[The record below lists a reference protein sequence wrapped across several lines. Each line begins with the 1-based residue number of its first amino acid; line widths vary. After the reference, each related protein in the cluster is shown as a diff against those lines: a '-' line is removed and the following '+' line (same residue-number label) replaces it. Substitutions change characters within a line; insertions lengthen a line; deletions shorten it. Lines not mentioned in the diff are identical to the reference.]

1 MRRQRLLYQGSYL
14 FSKWISWFALTIN
27 EDSHK
32 FETPLGVVSFIFT
45 IFRFSYIS
53 KRKMVFFIWININF
67 LLSIELII
75 ESLTPSAACSRAEK

>member
-1 MRRQRLLYQGSYL
+1 MLLRCVNECPRYADSHIRAASPCFKY
-14 FSKWISWFALTIN
+14 

-67 LLSIELII
+67 LLSIELIV

>member
-1 MRRQRLLYQGSYL
+1 MKKSQRIPLILL
-14 FSKWISWFALTIN
+14 

-67 LLSIELII
+67 LLSIE
-75 ESLTPSAACSRAEK
+75 SLTPSAACSRAEK

>member
-1 MRRQRLLYQGSYL
+1 MTLFRLSLPSV
-14 FSKWISWFALTIN
+14 IV

-67 LLSIELII
+67 LLSIELIV